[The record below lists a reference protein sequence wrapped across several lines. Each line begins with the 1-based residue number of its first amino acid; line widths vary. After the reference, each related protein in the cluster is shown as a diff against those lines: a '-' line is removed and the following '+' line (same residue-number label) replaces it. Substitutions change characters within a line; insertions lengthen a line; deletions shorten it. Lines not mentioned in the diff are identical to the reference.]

1 MRADE
6 VATIRA
12 LPGVVMRDVYLLSA
26 ARTPIGGF
34 GGALAALTA
43 PELGARALRAA
54 VDRSGVPA
62 DAVEQVI
69 MGNVLA
75 AGLGQAPA
83 RQAGLG
89 AGIPRTHGALTIN
102 KVCGSGLMAVA
113 LAAQAIRLGEAEVIA
128 AGGMESMS
136 RAPYLLPRARDG
148 QRLGNGPLLD
158 AMILDG
164 LWDPYNDFHMGGA
177 AERCARDRAIDR
189 AAQDAYAVESYRRA
203 QAAVAAGAF
212 ADEIVPLEIAGRA
225 GTTIV
230 ADDDEPGRV
239 VFARVPELRPSFD
252 PKGTITAANAS
263 TLADGAAAL
272 IVAGEDAA
280 RLHGTTPRARIVATA
295 VAGRAPEEF
304 PIAPVDAI
312 AKVVA
317 KAGLTLAD
325 IELFEINEAF
335 AVVALAAIRALDLDP
350 NRVNVRGGAIA
361 LGHPIGASG
370 ARVLTTLLGAM
381 DERRS
386 RYGLA
391 TLCLGGG
398 EAIAMIVERAGRA

>member
-1 MRADE
+1 
-6 VATIRA
+6 
-12 LPGVVMRDVYLLSA
+12 MRDAYLLSA

-43 PELGARALRAA
+43 PDLGARALRAA
-54 VDRSGVPA
+54 VERGRVPA
-62 DAVEQVI
+62 ADVEQVI

-89 AGIPRTHGALTIN
+89 AGIPRTHAALTIN

-113 LAAQAIRLGEAEVIA
+113 LAAQAIRLGEAEVVA
-128 AGGMESMS
+128 AGGMESMT

-164 LWDPYNDFHMGGA
+164 LWDPYNDFHMGSA

-189 AAQDAYAVESYRRA
+189 AAQDAYAAESYRRA
-203 QAAVAAGAF
+203 QAAVAAGSF
-212 ADEIVPLEIAGRA
+212 ASEIVP
-225 GTTIV
+225 V
-230 ADDDEPGRV
+230 DVPGRSGV
-239 VFARVPELRPSFD
+239 VTVDRDEEPSRVDFARIPDLRPSFD
-252 PKGTITAANAS
+252 KQGTITAANAS

-272 IVAGEDAA
+272 LVGSETVLTRHQI
-280 RLHGTTPRARIVATA
+280 RPLARIVATA

-312 AKVVA
+312 VKVVA
-317 KAGLTLAD
+317 RAGLTLSD
-325 IELFEINEAF
+325 IDLFEINEAF
-335 AVVALAAIRALDLDP
+335 AVVVIAAIRALSLDP
-350 NRVNVRGGAIA
+350 TTVNVRGGAIA

-370 ARVLTTLLGAM
+370 ARVLTTLVAALA
-381 DERRS
+381 ERRAK
-386 RYGLA
+386 YGLA

-398 EAIAMIVERAGRA
+398 EAIAMIIERCA